1 MEKTSQKMLF
11 IHPSFFFQEK
21 YHKDLF
27 YKNFPIQ
34 ALQLSALLKKD
45 NKIKTK
51 FLDLRFEKEISKY
64 FSKSELDK
72 ISFENAL
79 ISVLERFEV
88 QDIKN
93 IAIISTSSFQFLQT
107 KLIIENIKKGF
118 PNTNIIVAGHH
129 PTAAIHDFTN
139 LTPKVDIIIKGE
151 PEEPFREIFQ
161 SSLLSKLHSRK
172 RPLIIKSN
180 NACNLNKLPI
190 PDYESYL
197 KRYKDKTS
205 FNFTINASRGCP
217 FRCRFCKIPKVKF
230 RNFSYSKFIER
241 FNKLQSLVLKYNSHP
256 PKIRFLDQSFNSLR
270 ISTKILNYIIE
281 NKLQE
286 QFRFSCQTRLE
297 IVSNHILLLN
307 LFKKAN
313 MVVGYGFESAN
324 KALLSEMNKTK
335 NPAVYIDKMKKVLDF
350 YKKISDPYC
359 RINII
364 AGFPGE
370 NQKTLQETIA
380 FLEKNA
386 FHSNIQINPTI
397 YINDPI
403 TYIYKNMDY
412 YTKKY
417 GSAFLWEWWKLSSDP
432 LKNAVPLRSS
442 HDYTRSQLLSDYLD
456 GYKSLLN
463 RFKYTDLTSLINWKR
478 YYGHWT
484 QKLTGK
490 E

>member
-1 MEKTSQKMLF
+1 
-11 IHPSFFFQEK
+11 
-21 YHKDLF
+21 
-27 YKNFPIQ
+27 
-34 ALQLSALLKKD
+34 
-45 NKIKTK
+45 
-51 FLDLRFEKEISKY
+51 
-64 FSKSELDK
+64 
-72 ISFENAL
+72 
-79 ISVLERFEV
+79 
-88 QDIKN
+88 
-93 IAIISTSSFQFLQT
+93 
-107 KLIIENIKKGF
+107 
-118 PNTNIIVAGHH
+118 
-129 PTAAIHDFTN
+129 
-139 LTPKVDIIIKGE
+139 
-151 PEEPFREIFQ
+151 
-161 SSLLSKLHSRK
+161 
-172 RPLIIKSN
+172 
-180 NACNLNKLPI
+180 
-190 PDYESYL
+190 
-197 KRYKDKTS
+197 
-205 FNFTINASRGCP
+205 
-217 FRCRFCKIPKVKF
+217 
-230 RNFSYSKFIER
+230 
-241 FNKLQSLVLKYNSHP
+241 
-256 PKIRFLDQSFNSLR
+256 
-270 ISTKILNYIIE
+270 
-281 NKLQE
+281 
-286 QFRFSCQTRLE
+286 
-297 IVSNHILLLN
+297 
-307 LFKKAN
+307 